1 MLYKNASKETI
12 QKNIE
17 RSKEWNKTNLKS
29 VTIQFN
35 KVSDKDIIDK
45 LNEVP
50 NKTDYIRQLIRS
62 DIEQS
67 N

>member
-35 KVSDKDIIDK
+35 KVSDKDVINR
-45 LNEVP
+45 LNQVP
-50 NKTDYIRQLIRS
+50 NKTDYIRQLIRK

>member
-1 MLYKNASKETI
+1 MLYKDASKETI

-45 LNEVP
+45 LNEVS
-50 NKTDYIRQLIRS
+50 NRTDYIRQLIRK